1 MESAPRKTTR
11 IAFVL
16 SEAVSE
22 KTRSRAATPAAAS
35 SFSAMPQPRVYER
48 GSDEFTRVLAF
59 SDAVYAIA
67 MTLLVVG
74 IGVPA
79 LRDSGDEGELLRK
92 LGDLVPEL
100 VSFFLSFAVIG
111 RYWMAHHQFFGRLR
125 AVDGTLIGL
134 NLVYLGFV
142 AFLPFPTGLLG
153 NYFDNPISVCLYAV
167 AVAAVSG
174 LEVVLFARAYRA
186 GLLRRAIPAEVFRW
200 GAAAAFLPVVFFLLS
215 VPVAFAN
222 TVVAVVVWFLALPA
236 QALLLD
242 RRKPARADE
251 LLA

>member
-1 MESAPRKTTR
+1 MPR
-11 IAFVL
+11 
-16 SEAVSE
+16 
-22 KTRSRAATPAAAS
+22 
-35 SFSAMPQPRVYER
+35 QVYER

-100 VSFFLSFAVIG
+100 ISFFLSFAVIG
-111 RYWMAHHQFFGRLR
+111 RYWVAHHQFFARLR
-125 AVDGTLIGL
+125 AVDPALIAI

-167 AVAAVSG
+167 SVAIVSG

-186 GLLRRAIPAEVFRW
+186 GLLRRLIPPEVFRW
-200 GAAAAFLPVVFFLLS
+200 GAEAAFLPVVFFLIS

-222 TVVAVVVWFLALPA
+222 TVAAVVVWFLALPA
-236 QALLLD
+236 QLLVLD
-242 RRKPARADE
+242 RRKPPGADE